1 MIPQIQRWLNERWP
15 FTVLINL
22 ALDEEIPGG
31 SRYSYTFGSVLL
43 TVFALQA
50 VTGILQLF
58 YYVPAVNHAY
68 DSVNFLRIQVPF
80 GWLVNGLHYWGANAM
95 VIIVAFH
102 LSRVFAWGAYKQPRE
117 LTWLIGVS
125 LLLIVMGM
133 SFTGGPLSWDQKAYW
148 EAEVG
153 TSIPGSIPVVGDAM
167 KQVMRGGEELGQLT
181 LSRLFVLHAAILP
194 VLLTVL
200 IICHLIAF
208 RRFGSVGPWDEAQR
222 RIKGQFWPE
231 QIFKDS
237 VTSTIVILG
246 LITLAVF
253 APKAFNGA
261 ADPFDS
267 QFVPKPEWNFL
278 FLYEA
283 LKFFPGRLEPIGA
296 MGFPFLLILP
306 LVLLPFLDRS
316 PERNPLRRPFV
327 MTCGMLFWGLIIA
340 LTIAGYYSKPEA
352 GETPAPSSLVPR
364 TTEALPA
371 VRVGAQLFQSLGCS
385 GCHQVN
391 GAGGSTGPDLSGE
404 GLRGHTRGWLIIQI
418 RNPKAHDPR
427 SIMPAFSALSD
438 TDVNVLADY
447 LLSLKGGT
455 TLVPDQKPSAS
466 SSSSSSSY
474 VPVQASAESR
484 SEKTVDR
491 ESEVDLSPSQ
501 RLPGKAADIIG
512 SAERGA
518 MLFKMECMPCH
529 GLNGTGN
536 VSNPGSADGIVPA
549 LNPIDKELLRMDP
562 KEFAGNLDDY
572 LQHGSTPEGPNPALS
587 MPAFGDSNSL
597 TQQQIANVEAY
608 IMKTNGVDRAQLI
621 NPGMKPDRFFFIV
634 IPGFLI
640 VLLILNGVYRCLPK
654 Q

>member
-15 FTVLINL
+15 FIALMHL

-31 SRYSYTFGSVLL
+31 SHYSYTFGSALL

-58 YYVPAVNHAY
+58 YYIPAVDHAY
-68 DSVNFLRIQVPF
+68 DSVNFLRTQVPF

-95 VIIVAFH
+95 IVIVAFH
-102 LSRVFAWGAYKQPRE
+102 LSRVFVWGAYKQPRE

-153 TSIPGSIPVVGDAM
+153 TSIPGSIPVIGEAM

-194 VLLTVL
+194 VLLIVL
-200 IICHLIAF
+200 IIFHLIAF
-208 RRFGSVGPWDEAQR
+208 RRFGSVGPWDEVQR
-222 RIKGQFWPE
+222 GIKGQFWPE
-231 QIFKDS
+231 QVFKDS
-237 VTSTIVILG
+237 VTSIIVILG

-306 LVLLPFLDRS
+306 LVLLPFLDRN
-316 PERNPLRRPFV
+316 PERNPLRRPFI
-327 MTCGMLFWGLIIA
+327 MTCGMLFWGIILA
-340 LTIAGYYSKPEA
+340 LTVAGLYSKPAA
-352 GETPAPSSLVPR
+352 GETPAPPSLVPR
-364 TTEALPA
+364 TTEAPPA
-371 VRVGAQLFQSLGCS
+371 VRAGAQLFQSLRCS

-391 GAGGSTGPDLSGE
+391 GEGGSIGPDLSGE
-404 GLRGHTRGWLIIQI
+404 GLRGRTHDWLAIQI
-418 RNPKAHDPR
+418 RSPKAHDPS
-427 SIMPAFSALSD
+427 SIMPAFGTLSD
-438 TDVNVLADY
+438 RDVNDLADY

-455 TLVPDQKPSAS
+455 TPVPEQKPFAS
-466 SSSSSSSY
+466 SSAH
-474 VPVQASAESR
+474 VPVQTSPESR
-484 SEKTVDR
+484 PEKAVAR
-491 ESEVDLSPSQ
+491 ESQAGSSPSQ
-501 RLPGKAADIIG
+501 SLPGRAADIIG
-512 SAERGA
+512 SAESGA
-518 MLFKMECMPCH
+518 MLFKMECMRCH
-529 GLNGTGN
+529 GTSGTGK
-536 VSNPGSADGIVPA
+536 VPNPGSADGTVPS
-549 LNPIDKELLRMDP
+549 LNPIDRGLFRTDP
-562 KEFAGNLDDY
+562 KEFAGNLDNY